1 VTAYLLG
8 DRIDTRGFSMPGWRS
23 VMQLPRVLENDAG
36 VRIAILRWGAVV
48 LAEPAESER
57 IDIPPEVIGK
67 VTGAFERRETESA
80 FIVVGDPEA
89 SVASSEGNF
98 TLLDFSVER
107 FSVLADALAKSAA
120 LGHDEQRIGAV
131 FEQLEPFARQLA
143 QTGGTMRSRASLK
156 LLGGALL
163 AQHRM
168 VGRVE
173 FDEKPDILWDRP
185 DLLRLYNRLDEE
197 YELGERGRGLSRKLK
212 VIEETAQAIADV
224 SDAHI
229 SRRLEIAIVA
239 MIAFEIILTLGTMA
253 FGGGH

>member
-1 VTAYLLG
+1 
-8 DRIDTRGFSMPGWRS
+8 MPDWRT
-23 VMQLPRVLENDAG
+23 VMQLPRIVENDAG

-48 LAEPAESER
+48 IGEPASGDVTPVPESVREK
-57 IDIPPEVIGK
+57 IVGPFSGN
-67 VTGAFERRETESA
+67 ETESA
-80 FIVVGDPEA
+80 LIVLGDPDKSE
-89 SVASSEGNF
+89 ASSEGLF

-107 FSVLADALAKSAA
+107 FSILADALAKSAA
-120 LGHDEQRIGAV
+120 LAQDEQRIGAV

-143 QTGGTMRSRASLK
+143 DTGHTMRSRESLR

-239 MIAFEIILTLGTMA
+239 MIAFEIALTLGTMA